1 MSMKKKLTMGAM
13 SAALGLS
20 LVAGGTWAAFNDIE
34 EVSASFAAGTLN
46 LTLANLVG
54 DANNNTFK
62 VSNLKPG
69 DKMTRT
75 IVLKND
81 GSLAMK
87 DVLLSIDGI
96 NFNDY
101 GYFEHG
107 LGQRNFQEVYL
118 GADSDIFGQN
128 TALEYLDQF
137 KVKVVNV
144 GAQGGGGY
152 PIDVILQDI
161 TLKDLYLA
169 TSLTTPYE
177 VGATD
182 ADVAAARAKLGNTGP
197 NPYVKNGYFDDNRI
211 QVTPRPQDYSST
223 GLAEQ
228 YAGIPVG
235 VEHRVAIEIEFNEYS
250 TRDARGVEEQNK
262 YQGDKVDVT
271 FSLEGRQWDGQEVT
285 ASDVDATGN
294 VWTNGKVNNNDSLA
308 QLAGIISGP
317 DLYVWSGDA
326 TGQTLQYNINFGN
339 GVTLGNF
346 SSAEVHFYD
355 AAGNF
360 LGKNKAKI
368 AGILADYPNS
378 AGLTGTVKGGV
389 TTADDSSNPY
399 WIKGAYS
406 STAVPAYAVFNLVKD
421 GVEYSVRAD

>member
-1 MSMKKKLTMGAM
+1 MKKKLTMGAM

-34 EVSASFAAGTLN
+34 EVTASFAAGTLN
-46 LTLANLVG
+46 LTLADLVG

-96 NFNDY
+96 TFTDY
-101 GYFEHG
+101 VPTS
-107 LGQRNFQEVYL
+107 GQSGFGDTDTYGTNSALDYL
-118 GADSDIFGQN
+118 S
-128 TALEYLDQF
+128 QF

-144 GAQGGGGY
+144 GAQGGDTY

-161 TLKDLYLA
+161 TLKELYLA
-169 TSLTTPYE
+169 TSLTTPYAY
-177 VGATD
+177 GATD
-182 ADVAAARAKLGNTGP
+182 ADVAAARAKLGNAGP
-197 NPYVKNGYFDDNRI
+197 SAFVKDGYFDDNRI

-235 VEHRVAIEIEFNEYS
+235 VEHRVAIEIEFTTDGS
-250 TRDARGVEEQNK
+250 TRDARGVESQNK

-271 FSLEGRQWDGQEVT
+271 FSLEGRQWDGQKVTDSEVDST
-285 ASDVDATGN
+285 TGDVK
-294 VWTNGKVNNNDSLA
+294 TNRLVNNGDSLA
-308 QLAGIISGP
+308 QLAGIITSP
-317 DLYVWSGDA
+317 DLYPHTVAGY
-326 TGQTLQYNINFGN
+326 LQYNINFTAP
-339 GVTLGNF
+339 VTLADF

-355 AAGNF
+355 AADNY
-360 LGKNKAKI
+360 LGKNTAKI
-368 AGILADYPNS
+368 SGILNDYPDGL
-378 AGLTGTVKGGV
+378 GLTGTIKGGV
-389 TTADDSSNPY
+389 TTADDASNPY

-406 STAVPAYAVFNLVKD
+406 STAVPAYAVFKLVKD

>member
-34 EVSASFAAGTLN
+34 EVTASFAAGELD
-46 LTLANLVG
+46 LVLADLVG
-54 DANNNTFK
+54 DANNKTFN

-75 IVLKND
+75 IVLQND

-96 NFNDY
+96 SFNDY
-101 GYFEHG
+101 GYDSNGVRDF
-107 LGQRNFQEVYL
+107 NEVAN
-118 GADSDIFGQN
+118 GADADIFGQN
-128 TALEYLDQF
+128 TALQYLDQF
-137 KVKVVNV
+137 KVKVVSV

-152 PIDVILQDI
+152 PIDVILKDI
-161 TLKDLYLA
+161 TLKELYLA
-169 TSLTTPYE
+169 TSLSTPS
-177 VGATD
+177 GATA

-197 NPYVKNGYFDDNRI
+197 TPAPYVKAGYFDDNRI
-211 QVTPRPQDYSST
+211 QVTPRPEDYST
-223 GLAEQ
+223 GSLAEQ

-235 VEHRVAIEIEFNEYS
+235 VEHRVAIEIEFAEYS

-262 YQGDKVDVT
+262 YQGDKVDVI

-285 ASDVDATGN
+285 STDLDASGKV
-294 VWTNGKVNNNDSLA
+294 VTNGKVNNGDSLA
-308 QLAGIISGP
+308 QEAGIISGP

-326 TGQTLQYNINFGN
+326 TGQTLQYNVNFGN
-339 GVTLGNF
+339 GVTLGDF
-346 SSAEVHFYD
+346 SSAEVYFY
-355 AAGNF
+355 AANGDF
-360 LGKNKAKI
+360 LGKNTAKI

-378 AGLTGTVKGGV
+378 AGLSGTVKGGV

-406 STAVPAYAVFNLVKD
+406 SSAVPAYAVFKLVKD
-421 GVEYSVRAD
+421 GVEYNVTAN